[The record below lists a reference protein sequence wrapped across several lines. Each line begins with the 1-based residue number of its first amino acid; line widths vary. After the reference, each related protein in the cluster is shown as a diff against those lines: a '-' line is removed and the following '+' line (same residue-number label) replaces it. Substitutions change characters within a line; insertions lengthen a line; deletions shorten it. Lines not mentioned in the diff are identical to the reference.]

1 MSILSICN
9 EPSLMN
15 VIRIVVLLINII
27 KIVIPIVL
35 IVFLMIKIMSAVTKQ
50 DQEEV
55 VKTIRSCVPNLI
67 AAVLIF
73 LIPTF
78 VDIVARLSF
87 PNSDYA
93 KCISGI
99 SKETINQAYSNK
111 MDELIKI
118 AQASQS
124 YSDYANAK
132 LYLSNIKDA
141 EERKKYEELLD
152 ALAAIID
159 VNDSDNTV
167 CTNTNSYAK
176 VNYNNFKWT
185 TYNKNSGPI
194 KNYVSDTF
202 SSYAIWAPENISD
215 LNGVSLPLIVWY
227 HGSEEF
233 VGKGNANN
241 YIKTGLPQV
250 VSEWESTNLDPIPA
264 IIVAPHGDAGW
275 WAGHKINDVTV
286 EGLVKYAADYYKIDT
301 SKIVFWGHSSGGF
314 GAIEMAWDLK
324 GKVTV
329 SNIITMSSQQTSYK
343 SSEGGKEFYSKIPIK
358 GYGEIEK
365 QKEFFNWIGQPDNFT
380 YYKGETHGKV
390 PRRVLLEDLNN
401 DGVSDV
407 IFWLFGK
414 NEKCDSSSDDNFNPQ
429 GDNSKAGI
437 TANCTGDY
445 ENGIGHARLSV
456 RVTSGTATNYK
467 FINGGAV
474 VQSSSSSSYVDS
486 SILTLLI
493 HPKVTIKSSNGE
505 STTISCNVSHSSYFA
520 YAEKGYYFRE
530 KASKDKT
537 DTINNPYPSNRLPY
551 YVHIPKDIK
560 PNEKMPMIIGLH
572 GGYGIGRC
580 IDGNGKEHVAT
591 EATQTNHYFK
601 NVYRS
606 SNDRYD
612 INGGKDN
619 DIKAFI
625 ITISN
630 NRCSWNSDMYGT
642 MDIIHAMIKLYNIDL
657 DRIVVTGVSQGGAG
671 TLYLGFLEENIL
683 YRVEDSNTTLSDIAN
698 KYKITESDILKYN
711 KSTDHNIAYSNSANT
726 TLKNGSTLIVRSRG
740 SNDPRSIFS
749 LLVPFSPAHVDYRVG
764 FVQKGGVTPPH
775 TLKTPIWVITSNDE
789 YAKVQEM
796 AKELTTYYSK
806 AGDIRYTVLTKLNDK
821 SYSPDGRTYDEHDT
835 DTAFFNRTGAAK
847 WIINATYGKI
857 SVKNNAEISRIES
870 QMGKTFSG
878 VWTP

>member
-1 MSILSICN
+1 MNILSICN

-35 IVFLMIKIMSAVTKQ
+35 IVFLVIKIMGAVTKQ
-50 DQEEV
+50 DQEEIMKIV
-55 VKTIRSCVPNLI
+55 RSSIPNLI

-73 LIPTF
+73 LVPTF

-99 SKETINQAYSNK
+99 SKEKVEEAYISN
-111 MDELIKI
+111 MDHLIDVAEESGI
-118 AQASQS
+118 

-132 LYLSNIKDA
+132 YYLSNIKDA
-141 EERKKYEELLD
+141 EKRQEYE
-152 ALAAIID
+152 AKLAALEEKNNYGKTEITC
-159 VNDSDNTV
+159 NNK
-167 CTNTNSYAK
+167 NNYAK

-185 TYNKNSGPI
+185 SYNKNSGPI
-194 KNYVSDTF
+194 KDYVSDTF
-202 SSYAIWAPENISD
+202 SSYSIWAPEDVND

-233 VGKGNANN
+233 VGKGNENN

-250 VSEWESTNLDPIPA
+250 VSEWKSTNLDSIPA

-275 WAGHKINDVTV
+275 WAGYKINDVTV
-286 EGLVKYAADYYKIDT
+286 EGLVKYTTDYYKIDT

-365 QKEFFNWIGQPDNFT
+365 QKEFFDWIGQPDNFT
-380 YYKGETHGKV
+380 FYKGETHGKV

-407 IFWLFGK
+407 IYWLFGK

-537 DTINNPYPSNRLPY
+537 NNIDNPYPSNRLPY
-551 YVHIPKDIK
+551 FIHIPKDIN
-560 PNEKMPMIIGLH
+560 PNEKLPMIVGLH
-572 GGYGIGRC
+572 GGYGIGTC
-580 IDGNGKEHVAT
+580 TDNNGNVHVTT
-591 EATQTNHYFK
+591 EAAQTNSYFK
-601 NVYRS
+601 NIFVS
-606 SNDRYD
+606 S
-612 INGGKDN
+612 KDKFNNYSSKNN

-625 ITISN
+625 ITVSN
-630 NRCSWNSDMYGT
+630 NRCSWNGDMYGT
-642 MDIIHAMIKLYNIDL
+642 MDIIHAMIKLYNIDM
-657 DRIVVTGVSQGGAG
+657 DRIILTGVSQGGAG

-683 YRVEDSNTTLSDIAN
+683 YRAEDNDTTLSSVASQYGTTVDEI
-698 KYKITESDILKYN
+698 IKYN
-711 KSTDHNIAYSNSANT
+711 KETGHSISYSDKAQT
-726 TLKNGSTLIVRSRG
+726 KLKSGSTTIIRSR
-740 SNDPRSIFS
+740 NNNAARSLFS
-749 LLVPFSPAHVDYRVG
+749 ILVPFSPANVNYKKG
-764 FVQKGGVTPPH
+764 FIQNGGATPPH

-789 YAKVQEM
+789 YQPVQEL
-796 AKELTTYYSK
+796 AKDLTTYYSK
-806 AGDIRYTVLTKLNDK
+806 AGDIRYTVLTKLNIK
-821 SYSPDGRTYDEHDT
+821 SYSPDGKTYDEHDT
-835 DTAFFNRTGAAK
+835 DTAFYNRTDAAK
-847 WIINATYGKI
+847 WLINLEYGKF
-857 SVKNNAEISRIES
+857 SVRSNTEISNFEA
-870 QMGKTFSG
+870 QMGKTFSE